1 MVRKINF
8 RWNLRQ
14 LMAAHDLWK
23 TTELI
28 PLLAERGVNL
38 SATQVYRLV
47 TDKPDRLSMKT
58 LIALCDILS
67 CTPADLIDPYVESS
81 GRRLTAGESNVVD
94 VRPDYRPERARIVD
108 DE

>member
-14 LMAAHDLWK
+14 LMADHDLWK
-23 TTELI
+23 TTDLI
-28 PLLAERGVNL
+28 PLLAERGVSL
-38 SATQVYRLV
+38 SPAQIYRLMG
-47 TDKPDRLSMKT
+47 DKPDRLSMKT
-58 LIALCDILS
+58 LTALCDILS
-67 CTPADLIDPYVESS
+67 CTPADLIDPYVEST
-81 GRRLTAGESNVVD
+81 GRRLAAGESNVVD

>member
-14 LMAAHDLWK
+14 LMAAHDVWK
-23 TTELI
+23 TTDLI
-28 PLLAERGVNL
+28 PLLAERGVSL
-38 SATQVYRLV
+38 SPAQIYRLV
-47 TDKPDRLSMKT
+47 GDKPDRLSMKT
-58 LIALCDILS
+58 LAALCDILS

-81 GRRLTAGESNVVD
+81 GRRLAAGETNVVD

>member
-1 MVRKINF
+1 MARKINF
-8 RWNLRQ
+8 HWNLRQ

-28 PLLAERGVNL
+28 PLLAERGVHL

-58 LIALCDILS
+58 LTALCDILS
-67 CTPADLIDPYVESS
+67 CTPADLIDPYVEST
-81 GRRLTAGESNVVD
+81 GRRLANVGLSPRPFRAENGVAA
-94 VRPDYRPERARIVD
+94 VR
-108 DE
+108 